1 MKKLFTL
8 VLLGTMFSLA
18 ACESKK
24 ADEGTMSDSAST
36 EMGTTMSDTSMM
48 APDTTMMMDT
58 TAMDSAR

>member
-24 ADEGTMSDSAST
+24 AEEGTESTDMSAPA
-36 EMGTTMSDTSMM
+36 TTDTTMM

-58 TAMDSAR
+58 TAMDTVK